1 MNKAR
6 LDNLNSILKKAI
18 ILEYARGF
26 KEVLIPFGQLTMFF
40 GTEDEDSILRILAGE
55 NGIIVKKFFRKRG
68 YSIKRKAFNFSMAHL
83 RVSKNSFIITY
94 NYYMSLGD
102 KVIVPKG
109 KYIRM
114 LVY

>member
-6 LDNLNSILKKAI
+6 LGNLNSILKKAI
-18 ILEYARGF
+18 ILKYVRGF
-26 KEVLIPFGQLTMFF
+26 KEVLVPFDQLAMFF
-40 GTEDEDSILRILAGE
+40 ETEDEDSILRILAGE
-55 NGIIVKKFFRKRG
+55 NGIVIKKFFRKRG

-83 RVSKNSFIITY
+83 RVSNNSFIICS
-94 NYYMSLGD
+94 YYVSLGN